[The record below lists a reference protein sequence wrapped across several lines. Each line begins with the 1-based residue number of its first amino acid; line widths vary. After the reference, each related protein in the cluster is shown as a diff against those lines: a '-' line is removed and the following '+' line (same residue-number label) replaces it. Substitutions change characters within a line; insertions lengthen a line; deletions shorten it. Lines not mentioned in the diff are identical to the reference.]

1 METPNELEEVAG
13 KRETIEIGEREYGD
27 ENVVAVDFG
36 PAVDEPGVDIVDDT
50 AIVVVDGT
58 QFEFEVPE
66 NASDVTVNGGIL
78 TITEE
83 K

>member
-1 METPNELEEVAG
+1 METPNKLEEVAG
-13 KRETIEIGEREYGD
+13 EREAVEIGDREYGG
-27 ENVVAVDFG
+27 ENVVVVDFG
-36 PAVDEPGVDIVDDT
+36 PAADEPPVDIVDDT

>member
-13 KRETIEIGEREYGD
+13 NQEAIEITERDYDD

-36 PAVDEPGVDIVDDT
+36 PAGGELTVDIVDDT
-50 AIVVVDGT
+50 AIVIVDGK

-66 NASDVTVNGGIL
+66 NASDVTINDGIL